1 MSPNASAQV
10 GKFRKQNVTLY
21 QRRLISLLNLI
32 EVKLQDIPT
41 VKLNNG
47 AAQWMSIFELL
58 CVRCIH

>member
-32 EVKLQDIPT
+32 EVKLQEIPT

-47 AAQWMSIFELL
+47 AAQCMSIFELL